1 MLSPN
6 TVDILTGGDGER
18 HDGDGE
24 RHNGGN
30 TEEVSMKAQAET
42 QAGPDAPRRF
52 TPPLCPQCND
62 LLFAPA
68 ASEYVSRSHVR
79 HVWSCDDC
87 GHEFST
93 SVSLSFRGSRQ
104 PLS

>member
-1 MLSPN
+1 
-6 TVDILTGGDGER
+6 
-18 HDGDGE
+18 
-24 RHNGGN
+24 
-30 TEEVSMKAQAET
+30 MKGQAEM
-42 QAGPDAPRRF
+42 QAGPGAPRRF
-52 TPPLCPQCND
+52 APPLCPQCND

-93 SVSLSFRGSRQ
+93 SVSLSFRRPRE